1 MIWKRLYDTKSGMER
16 GTLYQLRNLINRRN
30 VKKEVKSDVN
40 ATEDFIEIVVTGYI
54 ISAVLS
60 YLGMSCINDV
70 PSDSILSPAL
80 WMEDDSVRKSAL
92 MDVASAIID
101 KHIDLATMFSG

>member
-1 MIWKRLYDTKSGMER
+1 MS
-16 GTLYQLRNLINRRN
+16 
-30 VKKEVKSDVN
+30 KKEVKSDVN